1 MPFVS
6 SVRGS
11 YGNPSGRNRYAAD
24 RIKITDRRLGTV
36 TLQDLKTKITLSS
49 YGEYLLEFINGA
61 TLITASY
68 TGSCNVALW
77 GAGGRAGNS
86 GGWTSGFHGGAGG
99 HSCGILTIPT
109 PSFVVIVGEPGYPSG
124 AKNAFTY
131 GGGHTAN
138 PPGGSNENSIG
149 DRRYSSGGGGFSAI
163 FSGPDVVHNT
173 HNSYLVPAGGAATS
187 NYRTAALQ
195 NRSLI
200 VAGGGGGGGTTQS
213 GASWR
218 GGAGGG
224 TTGQQAE
231 NHQTASEGT
240 QTQVGQ
246 TKNGQWGPSY
256 TTSRDSQNL
265 PQRMAAGPGEGE
277 AYGAGAGGG
286 YFAGAGSG
294 RTDASYMPGGSGGS
308 GYLHPTYVTSG
319 VTTQGSFTTTPTG
332 GNAFAI
338 ANYVAGRGA
347 GGTGIGGEVQ
357 SVWSKYNQ
365 VNPTAP
371 QFNGAIYNAS
381 TAEAGEGL
389 VVIQF

>member
-6 SVRGS
+6 SVRGN
-11 YGNPSGRNRYAAD
+11 YGNSSRGKHVAIFVRITNR
-24 RIKITDRRLGTV
+24 RTNVV
-36 TLQDLKTKITLSS
+36 TTQDIRQKMAFST
-49 YGEYLLEFINGA
+49 YGEYLLEFLSSNNSSPA
-61 TLITASY
+61 LPSSA
-68 TGSCNVALW
+68 CNVAMW
-77 GAGGRAGNS
+77 GAGGRAGNV
-86 GGWTSGFHGGAGG
+86 GGWSAGFVGGAGG
-99 HSCGILTIPT
+99 HSCGILAIPST
-109 PSFVVIVGEPGYPSG
+109 SAVVLVGEPGYPSG

-138 PPGGSNENSIG
+138 PPNGSGINDAG

-163 FSGPDVVHNT
+163 FSGSDIVHNT

-200 VAGGGGGGGTTQS
+200 VAGGGGGGGSTAA
-213 GASWR
+213 GANWEA
-218 GGAGGG
+218 GAGGG
-224 TTGQQAE
+224 TTGQRAV
-231 NHQTASEGT
+231 NHNTASEGT
-240 QTQVGQ
+240 QSAVGQ
-246 TKNGQWGPSY
+246 TQNGHWGPSY

-277 AYGAGAGGG
+277 AYGGGAGGG

-319 VTTQGSFTTTPTG
+319 VTTTGNRQTTPTG

-347 GGTGIGGEVQ
+347 GGTSIGSATQG
-357 SVWSKYNQ
+357 VWNKYNQ

-371 QFNGAIYNAS
+371 QTNGNIYNVD

-389 VVIQF
+389 VVIEFL